1 MIDFDLN
8 DCAEGEELNPSAYN
22 PDDYPTKETVLDF
35 IALNSHKKPINIDLK
50 SLSVNGTVKRDSMET
65 YLESKHI
72 SSSNLKNAL
81 KTPRSFYYDWSEF
94 LKKSK
99 NLVFN

>member
-50 SLSVNGTVKRDSMET
+50 SLSVNGTVKRCLLYTSDAADE
-65 YLESKHI
+65 
-72 SSSNLKNAL
+72 
-81 KTPRSFYYDWSEF
+81 
-94 LKKSK
+94 
-99 NLVFN
+99 

>member
-8 DCAEGEELNPSAYN
+8 DCVEGEELNPSAYN

-72 SSSNLKNAL
+72 SSSNLKMLSKPLA
-81 KTPRSFYYDWSEF
+81 RSTMTGSEF